1 MLYGV
6 YIALYGTIRSL
17 RITYGVSDCG
27 TTVYCP
33 QENHYVKI
41 IFAGTKKECEEAI
54 PALKE
59 KYNIK

>member
-1 MLYGV
+1 MCGI

-17 RITYGVSDCG
+17 RLMYGVHECG
-27 TTVYCP
+27 TVYCP
-33 QENHYVKI
+33 QENHYVDI
-41 IFAGTKKECEEAI
+41 LFVGTRKECEAAM

>member
-1 MLYGV
+1 MLYGI

-17 RITYGVSDCG
+17 RIMYGVSDCG
-27 TTVYCP
+27 TTYC
-33 QENHYVKI
+33 QRENHYVKI
-41 IFAGTKKECEEAI
+41 ILTGTKSECEKAI